1 MKAHKSHISIAL
13 AYFILAALLG
23 TILRA
28 FALVE
33 MGITYKFFVH
43 THSHIA
49 LLGWVYV
56 ALTTLIYTLFV
67 QSPEKDKKYRK
78 IFWFTQFTLLG
89 MLVTFPFTGYA
100 QFSIVFSTLF
110 LFASYWFFW
119 FFKKYSK
126 QEYKKTNSYKCI
138 SAALWFMI
146 CSSIG
151 PWLLGGIM
159 NILGPE
165 SIWYRMAIYY
175 YLHFQYNGWMI
186 LALIGLLFFVLERKE
201 IHIPKKRFRFF
212 FWIINLGIVLSFFLS
227 TLFANPPIIFNI
239 LGGMGALLQVSALV
253 ALPKILSSK
262 SQKSKYLFSPFQ
274 DSLLMTIIVLLFI
287 KMGLQLLTAIPYFA
301 NLAATVIDFTVGYL
315 HFTFLGVV
323 TMSLFFFLDYFK
335 MLKISKKPYLLYVC
349 GFMVTEAL
357 IFYKGIAVYIGFTI
371 FSGYFEVLAMGSFLI
386 PISLVFILGKHLKFR
401 KEIDD
406 FEI

>member
-1 MKAHKSHISIAL
+1 MKALKSHISIAL

-23 TILRA
+23 TMLRA
-28 FALVE
+28 FPLVE
-33 MGITYKFFVH
+33 MAITYKFFVH

-67 QSPEKDKKYRK
+67 QSHEKDKKYRK
-78 IFWFTQFTLLG
+78 IFWFTQFTLVG

-100 QFSIVFSTLF
+100 LFSIVFSTLF

-138 SAALWFMI
+138 SAALWFNI

-159 NILGPE
+159 NIWGPE
-165 SIWYRMAIYY
+165 SIWYRMAIYF

-186 LALIGLLFFVLERKE
+186 LVLIGLLFFALERKE
-201 IHIPKKRFRFF
+201 IHLPKKKFHNF
-212 FWIINLGIVLSFFLS
+212 FWMINLGIVLSFFLS

-239 LGGMGALLQVSALV
+239 LGGMGAVLQLSALV
-253 ALPKILSSK
+253 VLTKTLSSK
-262 SQKSKYLFSPFQ
+262 SQQSKYLFSPFQ
-274 DSLLMTIIVLLFI
+274 VSLLKTIIVLLYI
-287 KMGLQLLTAIPYFA
+287 KMGLQLLTALPYFA
-301 NLAATVIDFTVGYL
+301 NLAATIIDFTVGYL

-323 TMSLFFFLDYFK
+323 TFGLFFFLDYFK
-335 MLKISKKPYLLYVC
+335 LLEISKKSLLFYVL

-357 IFYKGIAVYIGFTI
+357 IFYKGMGAWLGFTV
-371 FSGYFEVLAMGSFLI
+371 FGGYLEVLAMGSFLI
-386 PISLVFILGKHLKFR
+386 PISLVFILGKHLKSSNG
-401 KEIDD
+401 
-406 FEI
+406 